1 MFTEN
6 AKDHKS
12 KTDRLTLERDT
23 ARAERDSAIT
33 DCENAK
39 AKANALEREKKYAVN
54 DVQEALRQ
62 RDQAQAQ
69 AIAAIEEEEQATRAK
84 QTALANN
91 LKAQAAAEAA
101 VKARKEAEQ
110 SARSSMR
117 EAEQLRIDVLNE
129 RRQKEAIMKEM
140 KSALSERQDAIV
152 QLKNFSQKEDTKAK
166 VIEEWRVMNTEL
178 NRLKEEADVSTRQME
193 EKYETAGKI

>member
-1 MFTEN
+1 MLR
-6 AKDHKS
+6 HKS

-23 ARAERDSAIT
+23 ARAKRDSAVT

-54 DVQEALRQ
+54 DVEEALRQ

-140 KSALSERQDAIV
+140 KMLYQSVRMLLSSLKISAKKKT
-152 QLKNFSQKEDTKAK
+152 LKQK
-166 VIEEWRVMNTEL
+166 
-178 NRLKEEADVSTRQME
+178 
-193 EKYETAGKI
+193 